1 MPTEVIIMTKER
13 GRVLV
18 GAHISIAGGVS
29 LAFERGVEAGCAS
42 MQIFTKNATR
52 WDAPPLGADEAA
64 RFRSEQARSQIA
76 PVIAHGSYLI
86 NLASPDPALLERSRH
101 AFLEELRRSG
111 TLGLPCVI
119 THPGAHMGAG
129 VEAGLARVAA
139 SLDWLEERAGE
150 GAPLVCLENTA
161 GPGTVLAGDF
171 AHLGAIF
178 GRVRAPD
185 RLGVCLDTCHAHAAG
200 YDFSTPAAYDAT
212 LAALA
217 AAVGPDRIF
226 ALHLNDAKGERGGRL
241 DRHEH
246 LGRGRIGL
254 ECFRLFMNDPRFVE
268 VPKIIETPK
277 EDAGRPMDP
286 VNLGVLRRLVGA
298 RRVPPALAREM
309 LEQVAGLVAT
319 SRPLKKVQVQGARRS
334 GD

>member
-1 MPTEVIIMTKER
+1 MTEDR
-13 GRVLV
+13 GGALV

-52 WDAPPLGADEAA
+52 WEAPPLGYDEAA
-64 RFRSEQARSQIA
+64 RFRSEQTRSRIA
-76 PVIAHGSYLI
+76 PVVAHGSYLI
-86 NLASPDPALLERSRH
+86 NLASPDPALLERSRR
-101 AFLEELRRSG
+101 AFLEELQRSG

-129 VEAGLARVAA
+129 VEAGLARVAE

-178 GRVRAPD
+178 GRVRSPD

-200 YDFSTPAAYDAT
+200 YDFTTPAAYRDT
-212 LAALA
+212 LAALE
-217 AAVGPDRIF
+217 AAVGPGRIL

-254 ECFRLFMNDPRFVE
+254 ECFRLFMNDPRFVA

-277 EDAGRPMDP
+277 EDDGRPMDP
-286 VNLGVLRRLVGA
+286 VNLGVLRRLVGLT
-298 RRVPPALAREM
+298 RVPAALASEA
-309 LEQVAGLVAT
+309 L
-319 SRPLKKVQVQGARRS
+319 
-334 GD
+334 